1 MMQPTMTGSVSRTVR
16 RLRAL
21 PLLLAA
27 VALCLGLA
35 PRLFVTPEGAP
46 NRRAIV
52 SAGLLGVALAPSD
65 AQASYGSI
73 GGEITGPFERNPKEA
88 VIVGDLTAPETAKAI
103 AEVKKFQKQAEDALA
118 ALEKDPQADV
128 MSIVTPTDLGE
139 IRLATNV
146 INNLMDD
153 RTAAGTQ
160 RLQRLMNEARFL
172 FEDDAPMPVN
182 RAGEVKPRG
191 PQRLNRIQINLGD
204 YVKYS
209 KQLLEF
215 VEQ

>member
-1 MMQPTMTGSVSRTVR
+1 MMQPTVTGSRRVR
-16 RLRAL
+16 GL
-21 PLLLAA
+21 PLVLVA
-27 VALCLGLA
+27 ALCLEL

-46 NRRAIV
+46 NRRTIL

-88 VIVGDLTAPETAKAI
+88 VIVGELAAPETQKAI

-118 ALEKDPQADV
+118 ALEADPQADV
-128 MSIVTPTDLGE
+128 MKIVTPTDLGE

-182 RAGEVKPRG
+182 RAGEVKTRG
-191 PQRLNRIQINLGD
+191 PQRLNRIKINLGD

>member
-1 MMQPTMTGSVSRTVR
+1 VLG
-16 RLRAL
+16 
-21 PLLLAA
+21 
-27 VALCLGLA
+27 LGLA
-35 PRLFVTPEGAP
+35 PRVFVTPEGAP
-46 NRRAIV
+46 NRRAIL

-65 AQASYGSI
+65 AHASFGSI
-73 GGEITGPFERNPKEA
+73 GGEVTGPFERNPKEA
-88 VIVGDLTAPETAKAI
+88 VVVGDLTAPETVKAI
-103 AEVKKFQKQAEDALA
+103 ADVKKFQKQAEDALA

-128 MSIVTPTDLGE
+128 TKIVTPTDIGE
-139 IRLATNV
+139 IRLATNI
-146 INNLMDD
+146 INNVMDD

-182 RAGEVKPRG
+182 RAGEAKPRG

-209 KQLLEF
+209 KELLAF